1 MGLWGQ
7 PGERERE
14 PAWRFG
20 LVGDGWRPGE
30 DCAAKGAEK
39 VKGTR
44 AGTRRLEEWGVGGWP
59 EEGERTVGISRA
71 GRK

>member
-1 MGLWGQ
+1 MGG
-7 PGERERE
+7 
-14 PAWRFG
+14 
-20 LVGDGWRPGE
+20 GWRPGE
-30 DCAAKGAEK
+30 NCAAKGAEK